1 MNLKKL
7 IAAVGLATLASASF
21 AKTLDFGNV
30 ASVPDGSY
38 FAQGFVEHATP
49 GAFTDYILFS
59 LSNPSFD
66 SWLGL
71 GTLSDQPKADGSNIT
86 GMTAK
91 LYQDFGTSGMGGGD
105 MLVADL
111 GSGDYIS
118 NGGPLTTG
126 AYFFEISGMAVG
138 PSAVSYG
145 YTASVTPVPE
155 PESYAMMLA
164 GLAMLG
170 GVAARRKGHS
180 A

>member
-7 IAAVGLATLASASF
+7 IAAVGLATLASTSF

-38 FAQGFVEHATP
+38 FAQGFIEHATA

-91 LYQDFGTSGMGGGD
+91 LYQDFGTAGAGGGD
-105 MLVADL
+105 MLVANL
-111 GSGDYIS
+111 GAGDYIS
-118 NGGPLTTG
+118 NGGPLGTG

-138 PSAVSYG
+138 PSAVAYG

-155 PESYAMMLA
+155 PETYAMMLA
-164 GLAMLG
+164 GLVMLG
-170 GVAARRKGHS
+170 GVAARRKGRN